1 VISGVTKTTDYIGG
15 IEYNNSTT
23 TIGFIQ
29 TEEGKAVPNGTTDYD
44 YNYYLGDNPGNTR
57 VTFGTKT
64 GAAVVY
70 PPNQARVCGA
80 CPARVRTRA
89 PLTGS
94 HYACAFL
101 LCTV

>member
-44 YNYYLGDNPGNTR
+44 YNYYLVEP
-57 VTFGTKT
+57 
-64 GAAVVY
+64 
-70 PPNQARVCGA
+70 
-80 CPARVRTRA
+80 
-89 PLTGS
+89 
-94 HYACAFL
+94 
-101 LCTV
+101 